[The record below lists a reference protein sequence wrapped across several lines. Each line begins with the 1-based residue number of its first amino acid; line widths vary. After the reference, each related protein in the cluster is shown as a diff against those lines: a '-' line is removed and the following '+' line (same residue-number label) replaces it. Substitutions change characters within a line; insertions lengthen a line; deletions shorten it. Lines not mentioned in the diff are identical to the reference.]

1 MVCSFSPDSAGSV
14 VLSERK
20 LCATLSLYPHYLAN
34 DDSNARKRPFVD
46 ARKDMAH
53 VLSDIASIASAQ
65 RSRS

>member
-14 VLSERK
+14 VSSERK
-20 LCATLSLYPHYLAN
+20 LCATLSLYRFYRASE
-34 DDSNARKRPFVD
+34 DSNVCRRPFVD

-53 VLSDIASIASAQ
+53 VLSDIASIASAE